1 LSGCV
6 IICPVG
12 FVEKDILDRIAGH
25 IEARCGVVCR
35 VFQKMDK
42 PEYAYDERRCQYNS
56 KLILKHL
63 IKLSPKDILGF
74 MGVTHVDLFVPILK
88 YVFGL
93 AEMEGQCSIISMH
106 RLRPQFYDRPPD
118 RDLLVERARKTALH
132 ELGHCLGLT
141 HCRNRR
147 CVMYSS
153 TKIEDTDFK
162 QADFCPTCSE
172 LFKWQLDKCPRASG
186 CKS

>member
-1 LSGCV
+1 MSRCV

-12 FVEKDILDRIAGH
+12 FVEDNILDCIAEH
-25 IEARCGVVCR
+25 IETRCGVVCS
-35 VFQKMDK
+35 VFQKMGK
-42 PEYAYDERRCQYNS
+42 PEYAYDKRRCQYNS

-63 IKLSPKDILGF
+63 IKHSPKDTLGF

-93 AEMEGQCSIISMH
+93 AEMDGQCSIISMH
-106 RLRPQFYDRPPD
+106 RLRPQFYNQPSNQDM
-118 RDLLVERARKTALH
+118 LEERAKKTALH

-153 TKIEDTDFK
+153 TRIEDTDSK
-162 QADFCPTCSE
+162 QTEFCPTCSE
-172 LFKWQLDKCPRASG
+172 LFKWHLDRCLRSPQL
-186 CKS
+186 

>member
-1 LSGCV
+1 LSGCI

-12 FVEKDILDRIAGH
+12 FVEDEIIDRIAEH
-25 IEARCGVVCR
+25 IEERCGIWCR
-35 VFQKMDK
+35 VSQEMDK

-63 IKLSPKDILGF
+63 IKLSPQDTLGF
-74 MGVTHVDLFVPILK
+74 MGVTYVDLFVPILK
-88 YVFGL
+88 YVYGL

-106 RLRPQFYDRPPD
+106 RLQPRFYDRPAD
-118 RDLLVERARKTALH
+118 RDLLVARAKKTALH
-132 ELGHCLGLT
+132 EMGHCLGLT

-172 LFKWQLDKCPRASG
+172 LFKWYLDKCHRSFQP
-186 CKS
+186 